1 MDTEQLKIQIEKER
15 NLLHTDRLDVSFG
28 EIMRM
33 YEDKEIVI
41 KPAFQ
46 RYFRWD
52 EEQRTRFIESILLG
66 IPIPPI
72 FVAEDGNGVCEL
84 VDGLQRI
91 STVLSFFGV
100 LKSEDEGIRNKNNWE
115 LIKGERVEAL
125 EGFTYETI
133 PNQFRLNIKRST
145 CRVEILRWNSNYDMG
160 FELFNRLNTGGSP
173 LTTQEIRNCIYRDIS
188 PKFNDFLKKLAANQD
203 FRKLIDLSNEQYEE
217 LYDEELALRFISL
230 YNNLKEVRTSIS
242 QHMTKF
248 MKDALEKENFDYD
261 GYERIFTQVFALL
274 KPLGTKIFRQDDDNF
289 ATALY
294 DVITIG
300 VAENYDY
307 YKSQPSEVIL
317 NKIDK
322 EVRKDTILIKLSRR
336 GGNNQKDRIINRL
349 TEAKRIFG
357 NINHLRYSSSLYF
370 LLPIT
375 NYPLPASTD
384 TISVQPDMI

>member
-1 MDTEQLKIQIEKER
+1 MDTEKLKIQIEEQR
-15 NLLHTDRLDVSFG
+15 NLLTTDRLDVSFG
-28 EIMRM
+28 EIMRL

-72 FVAEDGNGVCEL
+72 FVAEDGNGVWEL

-100 LKSEDEGIRNKNNWE
+100 LSSDDQGIRDKNNWALTE
-115 LIKGERVEAL
+115 GEKVQAL

-133 PNQFRLNIKRST
+133 PNQFRLNIKRAT
-145 CRVEILRWNSNYDMG
+145 CRVEILRSNSAYDMR

-188 PKFNDFLKKLAANQD
+188 PKFNDFLKELAANQD
-203 FRKLIDLSNEQYEE
+203 FRTLIDLSNEQYEQ

-230 YNNLKEVRTSIS
+230 YQNLNNVRTSIA

-248 MKDALEKENFDYD
+248 MKDALDKESFDYAR
-261 GYERIFTQVFALL
+261 YKQIFSEVFALL
-274 KPLGTKIFRQDDDNF
+274 KPLGKKIFRQQDGNF

-307 YKSQPSEVIL
+307 YKSQQQKVIL
-317 NKIDK
+317 DKINE
-322 EVRKDTILIKLSRR
+322 EVRTDTTLRKFSRQ
-336 GGNNQKDRIINRL
+336 GGNNQKARIINRL

-357 NINHLRYSSSLYF
+357 NIKNNDH
-370 LLPIT
+370 
-375 NYPLPASTD
+375 
-384 TISVQPDMI
+384 

>member
-1 MDTEQLKIQIEKER
+1 MDIEKLKIQIEEQR

-72 FVAEDGNGVCEL
+72 FVAEDGDGVWEL

-115 LIKGERVEAL
+115 LMKGERVESL

-145 CRVEILRWNSNYDMG
+145 CRVEILRWNSKYDMR

-188 PKFNDFLKKLAANQD
+188 PKFNDFLKELAANQD
-203 FRKLIDLSNEQYEE
+203 FRTLIALSNEQYEQ
-217 LYDEELALRFISL
+217 LYDEELVLRFISL

-248 MKDALEKENFDYD
+248 MKDALENESFDYD
-261 GYERIFTQVFALL
+261 GYKKIFTQVFALL
-274 KPLGTKIFRQDDDNF
+274 KPLGRKIFRQDDGNF

-300 VAENYDY
+300 VAENYDD

-336 GGNNQKDRIINRL
+336 GGNNQKDRIINCL

-357 NINHLRYSSSLYF
+357 NINK
-370 LLPIT
+370 
-375 NYPLPASTD
+375 
-384 TISVQPDMI
+384 

>member
-1 MDTEQLKIQIEKER
+1 MDTENLKTQIEEQR
-15 NLLHTDRLDVSFG
+15 NLLNTDRLDVSFG
-28 EIMRM
+28 EIMSM
-33 YEDKEIVI
+33 YERKEIVI

-72 FVAEDGNGVCEL
+72 FVAEDGNGVWEL

-100 LKSEDEGIRNKNNWE
+100 LSSEDQGIREKNNWA
-115 LIKGERVEAL
+115 LIEGERVKAL

-133 PNQFRLNIKRST
+133 PNQFRLNIKRAT
-145 CRVEILRWNSNYDMG
+145 CRVEILRWNSNYDMR

-188 PKFNDFLKKLAANQD
+188 SDFNDFLKEIARNED
-203 FRKLIDLSNEQYEE
+203 FRTLIDLSNEQYEQ

-230 YNNLKEVRTSIS
+230 YQNLKNVRTSIA

-248 MKDALEKENFDYD
+248 MKDALDNESFDYAR
-261 GYERIFTQVFALL
+261 YSRIFSEVFALL
-274 KPLGTKIFRQDDDNF
+274 KPLGKEIFRQPDGNF

-300 VAENYDY
+300 VGENYDY
-307 YKSQPSEVIL
+307 YKSQPLEIIL
-317 NKIDK
+317 NKIK
-322 EVRKDTILIKLSRR
+322 EVRQDSVLIKFSRK
-336 GGNNQKDRIINRL
+336 GGNNQQTRIINRL
-349 TEAKRIFG
+349 REAKRIFG
-357 NINHLRYSSSLYF
+357 TLKNN
-370 LLPIT
+370 
-375 NYPLPASTD
+375 D
-384 TISVQPDMI
+384 Q

>member
-1 MDTEQLKIQIEKER
+1 MDTEKLKTQIEEQR

-72 FVAEDGNGVCEL
+72 FVAEDGDGVWEL

-115 LIKGERVEAL
+115 LMKGERVESL

-145 CRVEILRWNSNYDMG
+145 CRVEILRWNSNYDMR

-230 YNNLKEVRTSIS
+230 YKNLKEVRTSIS

-248 MKDALEKENFDYD
+248 MKDALENESFDYE

-274 KPLGTKIFRQDDDNF
+274 QPLGREIFRQKDGNF

-300 VAENYDY
+300 VGENYDY
-307 YKSQPSEVIL
+307 YKSQDLEVIR
-317 NKIDK
+317 NKLK
-322 EVRKDTILIKLSRR
+322 EVDKDSVLIKFSRR

-357 NINHLRYSSSLYF
+357 NINE
-370 LLPIT
+370 
-375 NYPLPASTD
+375 
-384 TISVQPDMI
+384 

>member
-1 MDTEQLKIQIEKER
+1 MDTEKLKIQIEEQR

-72 FVAEDGNGVCEL
+72 FVAEDGDGVWEL

-100 LKSEDEGIRNKNNWE
+100 LKSEDEGIKNKNNWE
-115 LIKGERVEAL
+115 FIKGERVESL

-133 PNQFRLNIKRST
+133 PNQFRLNIKRAT
-145 CRVEILRWNSNYDMG
+145 CRVEILRWNSNYDMR

-188 PKFNDFLKKLAANQD
+188 PKFNDFLKKLTANQD
-203 FRKLIDLSNEQYEE
+203 FRKLIDLSNEQCEE

-230 YNNLKEVRTSIS
+230 YNNLKKVRTSIS

-248 MKDALEKENFDYD
+248 MKDALENENFDYD
-261 GYERIFTQVFALL
+261 GYERIFTQVFELL
-274 KPLGTKIFRQDDDNF
+274 QPLGRKVFRQDDGNF

-294 DVITIG
+294 DVVTIG

-307 YKSQPSEVIL
+307 YKSQPLDVIL
-317 NKIDK
+317 NKINQ
-322 EVRKDTILIKLSRR
+322 EVRTDTILIKFSRR

-357 NINHLRYSSSLYF
+357 NINK
-370 LLPIT
+370 
-375 NYPLPASTD
+375 
-384 TISVQPDMI
+384 